1 MAAAVAVTGESAAP
15 REVALSVVIPC
26 RNVAATLGL
35 QLAAVAAQ
43 EWAGEWE
50 VIVADN
56 ASSDGS
62 REVAESFRERLPA
75 LTVVDATGHQ
85 GPGGSRNAGAAVARG
100 GMLVFCDAD
109 DEVAPGW
116 LAAMARALCEHSLVA
131 ARYDARKLN
140 PAWIVEARGE
150 HQHQGLNPYTYP
162 PFLPHAGGGGL
173 GVRRRLHEA
182 IDGFDESLPALE
194 DTDYCWRLELAGHE
208 LAFVPDAV
216 VHIRYRQDLAGMF
229 AQTARFG
236 EYNVLLYERYRAQ
249 GMPRLAPWAGLARWI
264 KLLLS
269 TPQILTRR
277 GRARWT
283 AQLAWRWGRVVGC
296 VKYRVWAP

>member
-1 MAAAVAVTGESAAP
+1 MSGSEGRPERDVE
-15 REVALSVVIPC
+15 LSVVIPC
-26 RNVAATLGL
+26 RNAAATLGR

-43 EWAGEWE
+43 EWEGAWE

-62 REVAESFRERLPA
+62 REVAESFRDRLPA

-85 GPGGSRNAGAAVARG
+85 GPGGSRNAGAAAARG
-100 GMLVFCDAD
+100 GALAFCDAD
-109 DEVAPGW
+109 DEVAPDW
-116 LAAMARALCEHSLVA
+116 LAAMAVALARHDLVA

-150 HQHQGLNPYTYP
+150 HQHLGLNAYTYP

-173 GVRRRLHEA
+173 GVRRRLHAA
-182 IDGFDESLPALE
+182 IGGFDESLPALE
-194 DTDYCWRLELAGHE
+194 DTDYCWRAQLAGTE
-208 LAFVPDAV
+208 LCFVPEAV
-216 VHIRYRQDLAGMF
+216 VHIAYRDDLKGMF

-236 EYNVLLYERYRAQ
+236 EYNVLLYKRYRPR
-249 GMPRLAPWAGLARWI
+249 GMPRLPPWAGLAKWA

-269 TPQILTRR
+269 TPQVLTRR
-277 GRARWT
+277 GRARW
-283 AQLAWRWGRVVGC
+283 ASQLAWRWGRLRGC
-296 VKYRVWAP
+296 VKYRVWAL